1 MFLFDTNIIS
11 ELFRR
16 QPNSGVVAFSEQTK
30 QIYISAISLEEIKF
44 GLSAKPVPRISER
57 LEAFLTTQCTVLSV
71 SAEIA
76 QYAGELRG
84 QLRAKGI
91 VRSQADMLI
100 ASTAEIHQLTLIT
113 RNIKDF
119 EMCKIATTNPF
130 S

>member
-16 QPNSGVVAFSEQTK
+16 QPNSGVVAFSKQTK

-57 LEAFLTTQCTVLSV
+57 LEAFLTNQCTVLSV
-71 SAEIA
+71 STEIA

-84 QLRAKGI
+84 QLRTKGI
-91 VRSQADMLI
+91 ARSQADMLI
-100 ASTAEIHQLTLIT
+100 AATAEIHQLILVT

-119 EMCKIATTNPF
+119 ELCGIATINPF
-130 S
+130 I